1 MMPRLPY
8 IIPPAPQPRWANAGK
23 TMIDLKVIFP
33 HLGPNAAVYTA
44 AQSDPG
50 WEHSEE
56 LFARAAGGEFGPVAP
71 YVAPPAPVPA
81 SITRRQCAR
90 EMFERNLAS
99 GPEMVAMAR
108 NGTPPSIVVDLL
120 SGIEPEADRFRAEA
134 DFAADLYERSNP
146 LLIALMTATGATSAQ
161 IDDFFRAAATR

>member
-1 MMPRLPY
+1 MAWLLIRNETVENILPGPPPEGWAMEGFTVEQGNAEIGMVRLNG
-8 IIPPAPQPRWANAGK
+8 AWQHR
-23 TMIDLKVIFP
+23 
-33 HLGPNAAVYTA
+33 
-44 AQSDPG
+44 
-50 WEHSEE
+50 
-56 LFARAAGGEFGPVAP
+56 PV
-71 YVAPPAPVPA
+71 PVPA

-108 NGTPPSIVVDLL
+108 TGTPPSTVVGLL
-120 SGIEPEADRFRAEA
+120 SGIEPEADRFRAEV

-161 IDDFFRAAATR
+161 IDDFFRSAATR